1 MKRIIHIAAVLLICV
16 AFISCE
22 REEDSRPV
30 QSSGKPIRFTAECE
44 WPQIS
49 KAAIDDI
56 ADFQEA
62 GFQVWGYWSQ
72 DPNDDSNYYEDEKD
86 VFGTYG
92 TVVTYATSSW
102 VCEEE
107 NEWYRGYYNFAAVA
121 PEAAVYSPESDNA
134 VLTCSHTSAFL
145 PGSESN
151 NTKYINTL
159 SFETGDQGFDLAQN
173 QIDLMYAFHNED
185 NSTEASQT
193 VNLKFNHTFA
203 KIAVKISSNLTP
215 SPHID
220 KVRVYDIPS
229 TVYGKL
235 TITEVEQGENTVVTT
250 NIAEILRTAYFSTID
265 NPYAEADY
273 GGYVST
279 TPVPVISNLLVFP
292 QTLTSN
298 AMRICVD
305 YRIRG
310 EAAPKQAVAEVKN
323 VIWEPGNSYVY
334 SLTIDN

>member
-62 GFQVWGYWSQ
+62 GFQVWGYWNQ

-134 VLTCSHTSAFL
+134 VLTCSHTAAFL
-145 PGSESN
+145 PGSEDN
-151 NTKYINTL
+151 DTKYINTL
-159 SFETGDQGFDLAQN
+159 SFETSDQGFDLAQN

-193 VNLKFNHTFA
+193 VNLK
-203 KIAVKISSNLTP
+203 L
-215 SPHID
+215 
-220 KVRVYDIPS
+220 
-229 TVYGKL
+229 
-235 TITEVEQGENTVVTT
+235 
-250 NIAEILRTAYFSTID
+250 LRTED
-265 NPYAEADY
+265 NVGILAGKILYIAC
-273 GGYVST
+273 
-279 TPVPVISNLLVFP
+279 
-292 QTLTSN
+292 
-298 AMRICVD
+298 RIIGIHK
-305 YRIRG
+305 RNITG
-310 EAAPKQAVAEVKN
+310 N
-323 VIWEPGNSYVY
+323 VNDDV
-334 SLTIDN
+334 